1 MPFLYCNPLQLN
13 VVREEQTVSLMNL
26 WITANCDD
34 HVWVSYFQQEIICQS
49 NWYCNQHAKDYP
61 ATRMKPHQKS
71 YLLKKFLSGG
81 IKSFE
86 MIIVSGTLYL
96 RWLDVCYTPWQT
108 QKERFLGEGLPA
120 VESTALSN
128 LPWIDNR
135 KQFSFTC
142 TIANLNNCPL
152 SPTAIDEIAMR
163 TGPRTNFSAIAKIAF
178 LVPHAIILAWDAMKT
193 PVELMQ
199 YE

>member
-1 MPFLYCNPLQLN
+1 
-13 VVREEQTVSLMNL
+13 
-26 WITANCDD
+26 
-34 HVWVSYFQQEIICQS
+34 
-49 NWYCNQHAKDYP
+49 
-61 ATRMKPHQKS
+61 MKPRQKS
-71 YLLKKFLSGG
+71 YLLKNFLSGG

-96 RWLDVCYTPWQT
+96 RWLDVYYTPWQT

-128 LPWIDNR
+128 LSLIDNR

-163 TGPRTNFSAIAKIAF
+163 TGPRTNFSAIANIAF